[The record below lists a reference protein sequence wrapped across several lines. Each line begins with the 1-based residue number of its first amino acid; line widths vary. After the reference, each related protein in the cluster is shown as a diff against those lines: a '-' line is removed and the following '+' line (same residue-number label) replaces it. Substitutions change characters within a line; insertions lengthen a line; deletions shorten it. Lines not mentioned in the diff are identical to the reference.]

1 MKESVQIIESL
12 NLILKKQEEILQAYS
27 QKERTSVPSNDL
39 LIAEQKA
46 TRASIEL
53 LRDEIEELH
62 QVMKI
67 IFSKIKDNSN

>member
-12 NLILKKQEEILQAYS
+12 NLVLKKQEEILQAYS
-27 QKERTSVPSNDL
+27 QKERTSVSSNDL

-62 QVMKI
+62 QVMVT
-67 IFSKIKDNSN
+67 IFSRIKDNSN